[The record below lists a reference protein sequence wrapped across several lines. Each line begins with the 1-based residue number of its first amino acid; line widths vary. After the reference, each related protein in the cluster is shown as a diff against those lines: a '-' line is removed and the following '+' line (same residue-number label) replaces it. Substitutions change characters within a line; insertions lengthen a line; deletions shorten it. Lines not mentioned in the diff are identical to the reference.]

1 MNQLKFQR
9 YFYCLFTPIH
19 DRYHSVKTH
28 QATIHI
34 ADYPLLYGS
43 DIDFILYLRWIRVAN
58 QYFHHPKVHFRHLF
72 SPPFGERTEIKPP
85 LYLRH
90 SVSFICLF
98 VTLFYIGTSFGIYL
112 TENKN
117 KKKGERYDI

>member
-19 DRYHSVKTH
+19 NRYHSVKTH
-28 QATIHI
+28 QAIIRI

-72 SPPFGERTEIKPP
+72 SPPFGERKEIKLPFIYVI
-85 LYLRH
+85 LSLLSAYL
-90 SVSFICLF
+90 SPYFI
-98 VTLFYIGTSFGIYL
+98 
-112 TENKN
+112 
-117 KKKGERYDI
+117 